1 MYRKDIK
8 GLFVEKC
15 FTLNNFFAFRQ
26 KLNLRLFAMRLY
38 DYRFIE

>member
-15 FTLNNFFAFRQ
+15 FTLNNFCFSTEIKFT
-26 KLNLRLFAMRLY
+26 
-38 DYRFIE
+38 FIRYEII